1 MGAVTGH
8 LCHSDFTKLSSSAS
22 QMLTAAASA
31 AFLAWPSQ
39 YFLWLVHTT
48 LSNLFSTLWKNTSA
62 SANPFGNM
70 PERNPLKIAT
80 ATLWFRNFH

>member
-48 LSNLFSTLWKNTSA
+48 LSNLFLPYGKILVLQLT
-62 SANPFGNM
+62 
-70 PERNPLKIAT
+70 PLGICLKEIH
-80 ATLWFRNFH
+80 LK